1 MSEDQSGSTPE
12 KTEESST
19 VPPVPPPV
27 NLPKPDGL
35 NVPKL
40 HVEGD
45 SEGKGKPKQGRR
57 EEEATHPSEM
67 FNRSKVR
74 EEKEA
79 RKGGCGCLSTFFMG
93 LVLLGIAVGGTV
105 YWTLR
110 PFEDRGFARVNQAS
124 VVTEAPT
131 ENTIYLG
138 WAVNYEA
145 PVTATEL
152 CIVAGKA
159 ELGGEFS
166 GKVYFRG
173 GVLLLKKGA
182 KFPAGLDVQAG
193 QLLDEGAELE
203 EGQPSGTV
211 LSRE

>member
-1 MSEDQSGSTPE
+1 MSEDQPGSPPE
-12 KTEESST
+12 KKEESAAL
-19 VPPVPPPV
+19 PPVPPPV

-40 HVEGD
+40 NVEG
-45 SEGKGKPKQGRR
+45 EGKGKSKKGRR
-57 EEEATHPSEM
+57 EEETAHPSEM
-67 FNRSKVR
+67 FNRSKEQ

-79 RKGGCGCLSTFFMG
+79 QKGGCGCLSTFFMG
-93 LVLLGIAVGGTV
+93 LVLLGIAVGGTL
-105 YWTLR
+105 YWTLK
-110 PFEDRGFARVNQAS
+110 PFEERGFARVNQPS

-145 PVTATEL
+145 PATATEL
-152 CIVAGKA
+152 CIVAGRA

-166 GKVYFRG
+166 GKVFFRG
-173 GVLLLKKGA
+173 GSLLLKKGA